1 MSGNL
6 NRHFSKEDIQMVNKH
21 MKRSSTSLII
31 KETQI
36 KTAMRYH
43 LVSVRMA
50 TIKKNLQIV
59 NDGEKVEKRNPVA
72 VLADCKLIQPL
83 RRTVGNFLK
92 KKKKPKT
99 RNKTITMAQQGASLV
114 AQTIKNLPAMW
125 ETWVPSLGREDP
137 LEEEMATH
145 SSILAWKTP

>member
-1 MSGNL
+1 MGQKP
-6 NRHFSKEDIQMVNKH
+6 RHFSKEDIQMVNKH

-92 KKKKPKT
+92 KKKT
-99 RNKTITMAQQGASLV
+99 
-114 AQTIKNLPAMW
+114 KN
-125 ETWVPSLGREDP
+125 
-137 LEEEMATH
+137 
-145 SSILAWKTP
+145 

>member
-1 MSGNL
+1 
-6 NRHFSKEDIQMVNKH
+6 MVNKH

-92 KKKKPKT
+92 KKKT
-99 RNKTITMAQQGASLV
+99 
-114 AQTIKNLPAMW
+114 KN
-125 ETWVPSLGREDP
+125 
-137 LEEEMATH
+137 
-145 SSILAWKTP
+145 

>member
-92 KKKKPKT
+92 KKKT
-99 RNKTITMAQQGASLV
+99 
-114 AQTIKNLPAMW
+114 KN
-125 ETWVPSLGREDP
+125 
-137 LEEEMATH
+137 
-145 SSILAWKTP
+145 

>member
-6 NRHFSKEDIQMVNKH
+6 NRHFSKEDIQMVTKH

-92 KKKKPKT
+92 KKKT
-99 RNKTITMAQQGASLV
+99 
-114 AQTIKNLPAMW
+114 KN
-125 ETWVPSLGREDP
+125 
-137 LEEEMATH
+137 
-145 SSILAWKTP
+145 